1 MTDLIREQSKWA
13 REKTKVVVEY
23 DRVQKDLLST
33 VAGRGFSVVPGFLYD
48 IQNRVETDVKFKIS
62 DLSYAILVETVER
75 ELKNAGLAYDLLF
88 KSAQLAWEIEK
99 QGLLTEWDKEYSIL
113 KQNMKL
119 GDELVER
126 LVIAL
131 YLRRIYLLEQKTA
144 IELEAEGYKNQIAG
158 LGLNVAEAESDLAA
172 QKVLTANKKLEIIP
186 ILELILAQ
194 ELLLLD
200 AYRDK
205 NVEETRLIEA
215 QERVADKKEGT
226 LLPKLQDLAWEMQSY
241 AEAVTEQTGL
251 QIDIAETRRDDA
263 LAGTVNTEKRVEVVE
278 AQGESDLIRV
288 QISVREREIDEIRK
302 ELDFAIA
309 RQEKIRVDQ
318 LRAKEDSVQSAINAA
333 NVSTNHA
340 IKSAKD
346 TSLASELTS
355 KQTYYDDTSQSDS
368 NKNLDIATY
377 HAESATEVAV
387 IQSVAKITSTLTHFL
402 GQ

>member
-88 KSAQLAWEIEK
+88 KSAQLVWEIEK

-251 QIDIAETRRDDA
+251 QIDIAETRRDDV

-302 ELDFAIA
+302 DLDFAIA
-309 RQEKIRVDQ
+309 RREKIRVDL
-318 LRAKEDSVQSAINAA
+318 LRAKEDSVQGTINVV
-333 NVSTNHA
+333 NTSTNHA

-346 TSLASELTS
+346 VSLVSELTS
-355 KQTYYDDTSQSDS
+355 KQTYYEVTSQSDS

-377 HAESATEVAV
+377 HAGSATEVAV
-387 IQSVAKITSTLTHFL
+387 IQSVAKITSTLTHLL

>member
-387 IQSVAKITSTLTHFL
+387 IQSVAKITSTLAHLL
-402 GQ
+402 GS

>member
-251 QIDIAETRRDDA
+251 QIDIAETRRDDV

-288 QISVREREIDEIRK
+288 QISVRERAIDEIRK
-302 ELDFAIA
+302 DLDFAIA

-318 LRAKEDSVQSAINAA
+318 LRAKEDSVQGTINDA

-387 IQSVAKITSTLTHFL
+387 IQSVAKITSALTHLL